1 MSWTCPGH
9 ASEAPKGR
17 RAAWPLP
24 RTRLRQ
30 QSPWGGAPAIE
41 KEEAEEPTYGDEL
54 SVSFVAQRL
63 SAMWKEEAEEPTEAQ
78 EEPLPE
84 PRP

>member
-1 MSWTCPGH
+1 MP
-9 ASEAPKGR
+9 R
-17 RAAWPLP
+17 R
-24 RTRLRQ
+24 RLRGGVPPGLFRGLVWG
-30 QSPWGGAPAIE
+30 SSRPGGAPAIE

>member
-1 MSWTCPGH
+1 MP
-9 ASEAPKGR
+9 R
-17 RAAWPLP
+17 R
-24 RTRLRQ
+24 RLRGGVP
-30 QSPWGGAPAIE
+30 SGLFRGLVCGSSRPGGAPAIE